1 MDLLWTDCL
10 EDGCLFVNKQTKK
23 QLKNLY
29 CIISDELVSLTQRIC
44 SSDEVMFF
52 FGGGGFKCAALT
64 NKIHFKGV
72 VRLSHS
78 FTSTSSSGS

>member
-1 MDLLWTDCL
+1 MVRNYFGSDATLEKKNVMDLLWTDCL

-52 FGGGGFKCAALT
+52 FGGG
-64 NKIHFKGV
+64 V
-72 VRLSHS
+72 
-78 FTSTSSSGS
+78 